1 MHLVACASF
10 YISLAMQHQSS
21 FPHTPQSLLQ
31 DQPYA
36 EWVGVRARVALL
48 EAHAHCAALAAA
60 AGDPDGPTARV
71 VRQAQAP
78 HRQLLLDGW
87 MG

>member
-1 MHLVACASF
+1 MILYALLRPCQAKHV
-10 YISLAMQHQSS
+10 
-21 FPHTPQSLLQ
+21 SLLPVLPQ
-31 DQPYA
+31 GQPYA

-48 EAHAHCAALAAA
+48 EAHAHCATLAAA

-78 HRQLLLDGW
+78 HSQLLLDGW

>member
-1 MHLVACASF
+1 
-10 YISLAMQHQSS
+10 MQHQSS